1 MLMFRVLGSW
11 VRGLYLLGFG
21 AFWVLGAYYL
31 RTATGNP
38 GTTMFA
44 IGGLMMVSG
53 GIVIARGLAMT
64 TTARSPLPKDA
75 AGWRDDGK
83 PIASDTGFDADAAIS
98 RYLQNRPQ
106 GAPDATLAAG
116 PSAEA
121 TPAAPP
127 RPSFGR
133 KQA

>member
-31 RTATGNP
+31 RSVTGNP

-64 TTARSPLPKDA
+64 TTERSPLPKGST
-75 AGWRDDGK
+75 GWRDDGK
-83 PIASDTGFDADAAIS
+83 PLASDTGFDADAAIS

-106 GAPDATLAAG
+106 
-116 PSAEA
+116 SAEPVA
-121 TPAAPP
+121 SMAAEPDSVPTAPP

>member
-21 AFWVLGAYYL
+21 AFWMLGSYYI
-31 RTATGNP
+31 RSATGNP
-38 GTTMFA
+38 GTTGFV

-64 TTARSPLPKDA
+64 ATERSPLPKD

-83 PIASDTGFDADAAIS
+83 PAVSDTGFDADAAIS

-106 GAPDATLAAG
+106 SADPLG
-116 PSAEA
+116 PVSAEPEA
-121 TPAAPP
+121 VPAAPP

>member
-21 AFWVLGAYYL
+21 AFWMLGSYYV
-31 RTATGNP
+31 RSATGNP
-38 GTTMFA
+38 GTTGFV

-53 GIVIARGLAMT
+53 GIVIARGLGMT
-64 TTARSPLPKDA
+64 ATERSPLPKDA

-83 PIASDTGFDADAAIS
+83 PAASDTGFDADAAIS

-106 GAPDATLAAG
+106 TAEPLAPVSG
-116 PSAEA
+116 EAEVV
-121 TPAAPP
+121 PAAPP